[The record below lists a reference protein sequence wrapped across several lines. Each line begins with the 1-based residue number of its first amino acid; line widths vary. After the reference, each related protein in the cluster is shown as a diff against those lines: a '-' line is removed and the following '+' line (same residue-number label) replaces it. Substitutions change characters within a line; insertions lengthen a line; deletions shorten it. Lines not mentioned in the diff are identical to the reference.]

1 MRVDRI
7 SRLFTGV
14 HHRGRDVLCHYIH
27 EARCRPE
34 KLGEDQLQQ
43 RLRIQIKLRYI
54 RGQQKKGTREETERA
69 LLLPRP
75 PRGPIKI
82 MIAGNLLVQGTCFGS
97 DANSNSVHHRPFID
111 TPAMVLWCISARN
124 DQHDRRERDV
134 EIQHKA
140 QNYSSANAIGRFT
153 CSLLMRTPSSARVCL
168 KVSAS
173 SPNTWRTI
181 SSLG

>member
-27 EARCRPE
+27 EAGCRPE

-54 RGQQKKGTREETERA
+54 RGQQKKGTREETECA

-82 MIAGNLLVQGTCFGS
+82 MLAGTYLSKAHASVRTRIATASTIGPLSILQ
-97 DANSNSVHHRPFID
+97 
-111 TPAMVLWCISARN
+111 LWYCGAY
-124 DQHDRRERDV
+124 QRE
-134 EIQHKA
+134 
-140 QNYSSANAIGRFT
+140 
-153 CSLLMRTPSSARVCL
+153 
-168 KVSAS
+168 
-173 SPNTWRTI
+173 TI
-181 SSLG
+181 SMTVGNVTSKYSIKHKIILPLTRSGDSPAPC